1 MLHQCGAKKKKSYK
15 IIKEVYF
22 NCEITPSTLI
32 YKHSDFTSPY
42 DFALLPV
49 CSVVVFMR
57 LSSSVKKQ
65 LLFSPL
71 TSPAPISQVSTM
83 MGPLS
88 PFRWTWMQS
97 CVNTNTKTHTQPK
110 SIWWNFYS
118 VYLLNASAT
127 GMYYLHE
134 IKSVLS
140 TYYIIFNFY
149 CLISIH
155 IN

>member
-1 MLHQCGAKKKKSYK
+1 M
-15 IIKEVYF
+15 
-22 NCEITPSTLI
+22 
-32 YKHSDFTSPY
+32 SPY

-110 SIWWNFYS
+110 SI
-118 VYLLNASAT
+118 
-127 GMYYLHE
+127 
-134 IKSVLS
+134 
-140 TYYIIFNFY
+140 
-149 CLISIH
+149 
-155 IN
+155 